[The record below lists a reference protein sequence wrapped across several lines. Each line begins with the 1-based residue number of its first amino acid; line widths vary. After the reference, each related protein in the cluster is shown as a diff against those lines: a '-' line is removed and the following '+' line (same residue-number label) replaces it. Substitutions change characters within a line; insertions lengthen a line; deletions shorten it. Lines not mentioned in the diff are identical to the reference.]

1 MNSMIRQW
9 NGKKIHIRPD
19 RYVSATDMTK
29 ATQRRFVEFLELK
42 NTQEYLRVLSKR
54 CNIPIDKN
62 DCKVENPTSAT
73 TKATPKIQNRLI
85 EVVYNGK
92 IRHTYFYPKLALRF
106 AQWCSAEFA
115 VEVDFW
121 LDDIFQGKTSKTL
134 PLGIDPSRFQL
145 YRPLEDG
152 KAKWE
157 KIFFSLSQKHPP
169 KVPQKLH
176 ISLHDRTRVSSVS
189 I

>member
-1 MNSMIRQW
+1 MKIEKW
-9 NGKKIHIRPD
+9 NGKQIHIRED

-42 NTQEYLRVLSKR
+42 NTQEYLRALSKR

-62 DCKVENPTSAT
+62 DYQVEIPTSAT
-73 TKATPKIQNRLI
+73 AKTTTKTHNRLI

-92 IRHTYFYPKLALRF
+92 IRHTYFHPKLALRF

-121 LDDIFQGKTSKTL
+121 LDDMLQGKTSKTL
-134 PLGIDPSRFQL
+134 PIGIDPSRYVL

-157 KIFFSLSQKHPP
+157 KAFLCLFMMLFSHCNECEYH
-169 KVPQKLH
+169 VRR
-176 ISLHDRTRVSSVS
+176 SLLG
-189 I
+189 